1 MSKNKK
7 LQTNFHLLENQ
18 PQDKR
23 VYFVR
28 DYFYIN
34 ILFILRLL
42 VQPVLF
48 LKTGIQFVIL
58 RLFNRERLISLWT
71 QQQQAGY
78 IQLQLLDV
86 SESRMD
92 FLSGCVYKL
101 ALFLQLNLQN
111 LQNKNM
117 VCSINF
123 VTWLEFM
130 IGINWMLTYPIQEKK
145 SELASHMH
153 QSLNSGVMTSKCAVC
168 AVS

>member
-58 RLFNRERLISLWT
+58 RLFNRERVISLWT
-71 QQQQAGY
+71 QQQAGY
-78 IQLQLLDV
+78 IQLQLVDV
-86 SESRMD
+86 SESRLN
-92 FLSGCVYKL
+92 FVSGCVYKL
-101 ALFLQLNLQN
+101 ALFLQFILQN
-111 LQNKNM
+111 MQNKNR
-117 VCSINF
+117 VCSINL

-130 IGINWMLTYPIQEKK
+130 IGINWMLIYPIQEKK
-145 SELASHMH
+145 SKLASHMH
-153 QSLNSGVMTSKCAVC
+153 QSLNSGIMTSKCAVC